1 MFFLIIIFYV
11 GAKEVVVIL
20 IERFHSHGQYL
31 FKCMGTKQIVY
42 VRKEFNSD
50 RICLEHQHGH
60 CFIVLE
66 YQNAWPPS
74 RFVFL
79 IFQSLNDDS
88 LV

>member
-1 MFFLIIIFYV
+1 MKLYV

-42 VRKEFNSD
+42 VRKEFNSH

-66 YQNAWPPS
+66 YQNGRRHALY
-74 RFVFL
+74 FL
-79 IFQSLNDDS
+79 FFNP
-88 LV
+88 

>member
-1 MFFLIIIFYV
+1 MILYV
-11 GAKEVVVIL
+11 VAKEVVVIL

-42 VRKEFNSD
+42 VRNSH

-66 YQNAWPPS
+66 YQNGRRHALY
-74 RFVFL
+74 FL
-79 IFQSLNDDS
+79 FFNP
-88 LV
+88 